1 MNKEERQELLRL
13 LRAKSVKRGDFVLAS
28 GVRSNFYFDARL
40 TTMSGRGQLLVGR
53 VGLATLDNLGWQA
66 SLIGGLTL
74 GADPIAYAIA
84 YSATLLG
91 RNLDAFTVRKEPKDH
106 GRQKGK
112 LIEGPFVP
120 GVPVVVVEDTVT
132 TGGSALRAI
141 RAVKNAGG
149 VILGVLALV
158 DRMEDGREH
167 LASAG
172 YLLRAIFTAPELL
185 A

>member
-1 MNKEERQELLRL
+1 MNNEERQELLEL

-53 VGLATLDNLGWQA
+53 VGLATLDNTGWQA

-84 YSATLLG
+84 YTATLLG

-106 GRQKGK
+106 GGQKGK